1 MKQAL
6 DNLETLLNTFNEIK
20 KLMNKQLDEEMYDL
34 LALLTVKNATL
45 V

>member
-1 MKQAL
+1 MKQAV

-20 KLMNKQLDEEMYDL
+20 KLMNKQLDEEMLCL